1 MEYAYN
7 HSLGLKGGK
16 GDLGG
21 CPLLQFFYMFVLN
34 NQKKNNMKKNLFI
47 NAAVLC
53 CAVSILALTACGNEE
68 NVNYVKSY
76 SYSISQS
83 NRLDFTY
90 YDQSESS
97 DILDALNTAIGANGS
112 IYNTLSSP
120 DDQRMINAC
129 NNVVNRYSNIKSV
142 YLVFDLVR
150 ETYDPAPEAGRKVD
164 VIKTYKLG
172 KALTEPYVTYSFT
185 SNSEEAF
192 AELENKKESLD
203 EKVYKATRRS
213 LIQLVGRHY
222 SSGGI
227 YGGISSA
234 FEGRFRGA
242 LGSPYKDNTDDQNYL
257 VHVCDSIAQA
267 HLSDTLAVKAVVN
280 VCKTDILD
288 EQQISIIKTY
298 EFPVN
303 VE

>member
-1 MEYAYN
+1 
-7 HSLGLKGGK
+7 
-16 GDLGG
+16 
-21 CPLLQFFYMFVLN
+21 
-34 NQKKNNMKKNLFI
+34 MKKNLFV

-53 CAVSILALTACGNEE
+53 CAVSILALTACDNDE

-83 NRLDFTY
+83 NMLDFTY

-213 LIQLVGRHY
+213 LIQIVGRHY

-227 YGGISSA
+227 YGGTSSA

-242 LGSPYKDNTDDQNYL
+242 LGYPFKDNMDNQNYL
-257 VHVCDSIAQA
+257 VNVCDSIAQA
-267 HLSDTLAVKAVVN
+267 HLNDTLAVKAVVN
-280 VCKTDILD
+280 VCKTGILN
-288 EQQISIIKTY
+288 EQQTSIKTY